1 MNYKNK
7 QQIKTVKHNDNNNY
21 RQNTAIK
28 QQQISNKSTNSLVI
42 IYNWDFYKYTIKIN
56 SFFY

>member
-7 QQIKTVKHNDNNNY
+7 QQIKTIKHCNNNDY

-28 QQQISNKSTNSLVI
+28 QQQISNKLTNSLVI
-42 IYNWDFYKYTIKIN
+42 IYN
-56 SFFY
+56 